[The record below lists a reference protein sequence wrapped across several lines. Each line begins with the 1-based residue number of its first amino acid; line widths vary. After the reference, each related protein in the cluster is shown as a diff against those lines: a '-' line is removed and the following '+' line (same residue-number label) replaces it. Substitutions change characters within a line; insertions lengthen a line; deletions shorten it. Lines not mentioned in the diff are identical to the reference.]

1 MGNSN
6 CNSSLDPVGLEAD
19 QFHVAEDVLNLL
31 VESSRGLLSLA
42 NASTCD
48 LINLIDNCL
57 ATVPEYLPL
66 VELLLPLCLLLG
78 TDLLFLLNLLPAFV
92 CALFKARQHCM
103 QFLHHSLLPLF
114 LELLLKLPQLAD
126 FSVKHFIGLLPEEIP
141 RNYLFRPL
149 LNFDVG
155 LNRHRSLVTLI
166 TRALH
171 AIIDVSLDLII
182 PLPLFTVSALQ
193 IVVPVRGF
201 GFLLYKTDEY

>member
-103 QFLHHSLLPLF
+103 QFLHHSLLPLSPNNGNEYMS
-114 LELLLKLPQLAD
+114 LRRRDERDMGRKSPLP
-126 FSVKHFIGLLPEEIP
+126 S
-141 RNYLFRPL
+141 
-149 LNFDVG
+149 
-155 LNRHRSLVTLI
+155 
-166 TRALH
+166 
-171 AIIDVSLDLII
+171 
-182 PLPLFTVSALQ
+182 LPLFASLFFHT
-193 IVVPVRGF
+193 PRF
-201 GFLLYKTDEY
+201 KE